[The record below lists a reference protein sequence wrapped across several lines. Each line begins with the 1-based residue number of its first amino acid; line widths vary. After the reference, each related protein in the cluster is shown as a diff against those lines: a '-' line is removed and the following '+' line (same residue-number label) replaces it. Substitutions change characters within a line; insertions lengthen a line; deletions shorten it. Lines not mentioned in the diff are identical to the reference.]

1 MKKNKYKILIIGN
14 YHLSYVYSAC
24 LSNFFEVTYINT
36 DCLNKAGLNNEIY
49 SLREPGLQNLFK
61 SNLNK
66 KKISLGTKKDLH
78 KIFDLMWI
86 TIDFN
91 NFKNKRNFF
100 TTIKKYIDV
109 YQATK
114 IAISTQV
121 ELGTLSNLSNKFK
134 SKIFFYIP
142 ENLRFGKAI
151 YDFNNQSRTVIG
163 TKDGHKDEMIFKIL
177 SRFDKNI
184 FWTNYITSET
194 LKMSLNLLIASQISI
209 SNEIMRSLIDFDSS
223 IDIKKLFKFIFKDHR
238 IKKNIYYNPGTA
250 IYGDTL
256 LRESTKFTNLKN
268 NKTSLILKNI
278 STSNESHK
286 NWYLKNLKKYF
297 FKNKTK
303 KVLAFH
309 GLEKIKKDNL
319 FKSSILHDILI
330 EFKKNIKETIVIT
343 NDKPFFKSNN
353 IKFMKIES
361 LDQNEIDLLITLDK
375 YDKKINKL
383 LNVNPK
389 IIIFDPF
396 MIYKNG
402 IIYEKK

>member
-1 MKKNKYKILIIGN
+1 M
-14 YHLSYVYSAC
+14 
-24 LSNFFEVTYINT
+24 
-36 DCLNKAGLNNEIY
+36 
-49 SLREPGLQNLFK
+49 QNLFN
-61 SNLNK
+61 SNLN

-238 IKKNIYYNPGTA
+238 IKK
-250 IYGDTL
+250 
-256 LRESTKFTNLKN
+256 
-268 NKTSLILKNI
+268 I
-278 STSNESHK
+278 S
-286 NWYLKNLKKYF
+286 
-297 FKNKTK
+297 
-303 KVLAFH
+303 
-309 GLEKIKKDNL
+309 
-319 FKSSILHDILI
+319 
-330 EFKKNIKETIVIT
+330 
-343 NDKPFFKSNN
+343 
-353 IKFMKIES
+353 
-361 LDQNEIDLLITLDK
+361 
-375 YDKKINKL
+375 
-383 LNVNPK
+383 
-389 IIIFDPF
+389 IIILVLQF
-396 MIYKNG
+396 MAILF
-402 IIYEKK
+402 

>member
-1 MKKNKYKILIIGN
+1 MTLTIL
-14 YHLSYVYSAC
+14 
-24 LSNFFEVTYINT
+24 
-36 DCLNKAGLNNEIY
+36 K
-49 SLREPGLQNLFK
+49 Q
-61 SNLNK
+61 
-66 KKISLGTKKDLH
+66 
-78 KIFDLMWI
+78 
-86 TIDFN
+86 
-91 NFKNKRNFF
+91 RNFF

-121 ELGTLSNLSNKFK
+121 ELGTLPIYLINLNLK
-134 SKIFFYIP
+134 SFFVSLKIFV
-142 ENLRFGKAI
+142 LAAI

-163 TKDGHKDEMIFKIL
+163 TKDSHKDEMIFKIL

-184 FWTNYITSET
+184 FWTNYIASET

-343 NDKPFFKSNN
+343 NDKPF
-353 IKFMKIES
+353 
-361 LDQNEIDLLITLDK
+361 
-375 YDKKINKL
+375 
-383 LNVNPK
+383 LNQ
-389 IIIFDPF
+389 IIL
-396 MIYKNG
+396 NL
-402 IIYEKK
+402 